1 METKLDKPIKS
12 TKPQAT
18 RNQSFPSEQRGGFY
32 DHNKEKRDEKLR
44 GENSRKRAEKEAQ
57 FIAMQRILDERKA
70 EMSFTKANDINKKH
84 ATQKPKKSVG
94 KVSQPANPRKENA
107 RPSVTKKASPRTSPM
122 PATRK
127 SWPSTPTLRATWASP
142 ARTPV
147 GVTSTTPTRSC
158 EIGENIINEDLDFST
173 GQCVSGYVYKAQL
186 FILDSACEL
195 KGFQKHFHLGNAISG
210 YVLTVNREKKLLRLV
225 LHPFSPISD
234 KIVDHE
240 VSKADDPHII
250 NENITAH
257 ICEGHVIGGRI
268 IKKPPGVSGLT
279 VQIGPHIHGKVHYT
293 ELSDSWE
300 SDPLSGYHEG
310 QFVKCK
316 VLELIRSV
324 KGTFHIDLSLCA
336 SVVGGLGPDSVEP
349 QDDKWLPK

>member
-1 METKLDKPIKS
+1 MLMKMMETKLDKPIKS

-107 RPSVTKKASPRTSPM
+107 KPSVTKKASPRTSPM

-127 SWPSTPTLRATWASP
+127 SWPSTPTLRATWALP

-147 GVTSTTPTRSC
+147 GVTSTTPTR
-158 EIGENIINEDLDFST
+158 
-173 GQCVSGYVYKAQL
+173 
-186 FILDSACEL
+186 
-195 KGFQKHFHLGNAISG
+195 QK
-210 YVLTVNREKKLLRLV
+210 
-225 LHPFSPISD
+225 P
-234 KIVDHE
+234 
-240 VSKADDPHII
+240 
-250 NENITAH
+250 
-257 ICEGHVIGGRI
+257 
-268 IKKPPGVSGLT
+268 KPNN
-279 VQIGPHIHGKVHYT
+279 
-293 ELSDSWE
+293 
-300 SDPLSGYHEG
+300 
-310 QFVKCK
+310 
-316 VLELIRSV
+316 
-324 KGTFHIDLSLCA
+324 
-336 SVVGGLGPDSVEP
+336 
-349 QDDKWLPK
+349 